1 MGGGSVIAKSLSLSS
16 IKHIPKC
23 MLQFEFLQ
31 GLRLLAF
38 YSYMCIDIYICAG
51 IVWHIYSSVAGNYFI
66 QGSNRN
72 MEENR
77 MGRDND
83 AGIIWAISVSKIGS
97 ADSCHT
103 ALLSL
108 TYF

>member
-1 MGGGSVIAKSLSLSS
+1 MGGGSVIAKSLSSSS

-31 GLRLLAF
+31 GLLLLAF
-38 YSYMCIDIYICAG
+38 YSYMCIDTYMRRYSLT
-51 IVWHIYSSVAGNYFI
+51 HSSVAGNYFI

-72 MEENR
+72 MEKNR